1 LATGGAVPPAGPHP
15 VRGRAQCRVDVG
27 LWVAL
32 VLVTGWAALR
42 LTGEEP
48 VFRWSQ
54 VVSFT
59 PYAAL
64 VAGVVLMVALASRRW
79 RMVPAALVA
88 VAMFAVIL
96 LPRVVPDPNPPTAG
110 PALRI
115 MTLNM
120 WNGKV
125 EVPAVMTEVRRL
137 RPDVLL
143 LQEYAGWLPEQ
154 LDAERITD
162 VLPYR
167 FALPGEDAYGVAIY
181 SRHPLSEGRRLPGNG
196 PWQAAAVLTMPGG
209 LQVEVVSV
217 HACAPSFGWR
227 TACWLPSI
235 RDLPKPGGRLRIL
248 AGDFNATL
256 DHAVLRELIA
266 TGYRDAADV
275 AGKGLTMTW
284 PYHEQPFF
292 VPKIA
297 IDHVLTDERIAIR
310 DFEAITVAMD
320 DHRITVTDLTLP

>member
-1 LATGGAVPPAGPHP
+1 
-15 VRGRAQCRVDVG
+15 
-27 LWVAL
+27 
-32 VLVTGWAALR
+32 
-42 LTGEEP
+42 
-48 VFRWSQ
+48 
-54 VVSFT
+54 
-59 PYAAL
+59 
-64 VAGVVLMVALASRRW
+64 
-79 RMVPAALVA
+79 
-88 VAMFAVIL
+88 
-96 LPRVVPDPNPPTAG
+96 
-110 PALRI
+110 

-125 EVPAVMTEVRRL
+125 QVSALMTEVRRL

-143 LQEYAGWLPEQ
+143 LQEYAEWLPEQ

-162 VLPYR
+162 VLPHR
-167 FALPGEDAYGVAIY
+167 FVLPGEDAYGVAIY
-181 SRHPLSEGRRLPGNG
+181 SRHPLSQGRRLPGNG

-209 LQVEVVSV
+209 PQVEVVSV

-266 TGYRDAADV
+266 TGYRDAAD
-275 AGKGLTMTW
+275 ATGKGLTMTW
-284 PYHEQPFF
+284 PYYEQPFF

-297 IDHVLTDERIAIR
+297 IDHVLAD
-310 DFEAITVAMD
+310 
-320 DHRITVTDLTLP
+320 